1 MLNVPSNVVRFERL
15 MYLSLASSVIWP
27 TFRWYA
33 HGLVFIEVLGNVLS
47 LVFMASFIWLAARRR
62 KNWARWVLLV
72 VFIFSTH
79 GYLRI
84 LLPHWRAHGPDAF
97 ALGLAVQIPAQ
108 LVALTLIFTGNAR
121 DWFKQPTAGVSFTE
135 ESAAP

>member
-33 HGLVFIEVLGNVLS
+33 HGLVLIEVLGNVLS

-108 LVALTLIFTGNAR
+108 LVALILIFTGNAR
-121 DWFKQPTAGVSFTE
+121 DWFKQPRTGVSFTE
-135 ESAAP
+135 QSALP